1 MNTAASTASQK
12 LAAKVASQSTTLL
25 LASLAADSIEN
36 PKTEEAVI
44 VRVAICDELDRRLTA
59 AQNEVFGS
67 LFDDE
72 NWGTWQNATL
82 VEMYTFALATR

>member
-1 MNTAASTASQK
+1 MNTAASTARQK

-44 VRVAICDELDRRLTA
+44 VRVAICDELDGRLTA
-59 AQNEVFGS
+59 AQNEVFAS

-72 NWGTWQNATL
+72 NWGTWQNATWA
-82 VEMYTFALATR
+82 EMYTFALATR